1 MQHGVL
7 MENLDS
13 VLLSFEIDDVMQP
26 ASRNEALHRCY
37 WLHCA
42 ERITT
47 PTNTQNETKS
57 VSNKQNKARTVEIK
71 DK

>member
-1 MQHGVL
+1 
-7 MENLDS
+7 
-13 VLLSFEIDDVMQP
+13 MQP

-37 WLHCA
+37 WLRCA